1 MRANIINNS
10 KKNVYM
16 EKFKKSD
23 RVRVSASATGLG
35 KAVYGTVTAATT
47 FMGEDYVDVRL
58 DMPLPNGREGIVIS
72 NLRMIEK
79 LNP

>member
-1 MRANIINNS
+1 M
-10 KKNVYM
+10 YM

-35 KAVYGTVTAATT
+35 KDVYATVTNATT
-47 FMGEDYVDVRL
+47 FMGEDYVEVRF
-58 DMPLPNGREGIVIS
+58 DMPLPNGREGVVIS
-72 NLRMIEK
+72 NLRMLEK